1 MGGFFMGDYHNDCCE
16 PKECCTRPQ
25 TCCCQD
31 NCNSNDSGIGMLI
44 LILVLLFLFCG
55 DNNKGGLFGGLF

>member
-1 MGGFFMGDYHNDCCE
+1 MGDYRNECCE
-16 PKECCTRPQ
+16 PKECCPRPQ
-25 TCCCQD
+25 PSCCQD
-31 NCNSNDSGIGMLI
+31 SCSSNDNGIGMLI

>member
-1 MGGFFMGDYHNDCCE
+1 MIIEMNAVRQRIAVRD
-16 PKECCTRPQ
+16 R
-25 TCCCQD
+25 
-31 NCNSNDSGIGMLI
+31 SSAVVMI